1 MAKMFSENAQAALSL
16 LQESEN
22 VDMTAKDI
30 AEAVG
35 IASTSINGILNGLQ
49 RKGLLF
55 REEAEIDGTKV
66 KFIRLTDAGKAADPL
81 ADKADK

>member
-16 LQESEN
+16 LQEGAN

-30 AEAVG
+30 AEAAG
-35 IASTSINGILNGLQ
+35 IPSTSINGILNGLQ
-49 RKGLLF
+49 RKGFLF
-55 REEAEIDGTKV
+55 REEAEVDGTKV
-66 KFIRLTDAGKAADPL
+66 KFIRLTDEGKAADPL